1 MRAAAGGRMIAPAFP
16 SGPAPAIILAMPKL
30 DPADWWTMRPA
41 QNRTPAHYRCPLCG
55 LRLHAMTPHVLIAP
69 EGDMN
74 RRRHAHSECVEAARR
89 QGRLPLRSEWQSQQP
104 KPKRWWQRR

>member
-1 MRAAAGGRMIAPAFP
+1 MSLHR
-16 SGPAPAIILAMPKL
+16 PAIILAMPKL

>member
-1 MRAAAGGRMIAPAFP
+1 MA
-16 SGPAPAIILAMPKL
+16 KL

-41 QNRTPAHYRCPLCG
+41 QNRTPEHYRCPLCG
-55 LRLHAMTPHVLIAP
+55 LRLHAMTMHVLIAP

-89 QGRLPLRSEWQSQQP
+89 QGRLPVRSEWEAQQP
-104 KPKRWWQRR
+104 GRRRWWQRR

>member
-1 MRAAAGGRMIAPAFP
+1 
-16 SGPAPAIILAMPKL
+16 MPRL

-55 LRLHAMTPHVLIAP
+55 LRLHAMTMHVLIAP

-89 QGRLPLRSEWQSQQP
+89 KGRLPLRSEWEAQQP
-104 KPKRWWQRR
+104 GRRRWWQRR

>member
-1 MRAAAGGRMIAPAFP
+1 
-16 SGPAPAIILAMPKL
+16 MPKL

-89 QGRLPLRSEWQSQQP
+89 QSRLPLRSEWQSQQP